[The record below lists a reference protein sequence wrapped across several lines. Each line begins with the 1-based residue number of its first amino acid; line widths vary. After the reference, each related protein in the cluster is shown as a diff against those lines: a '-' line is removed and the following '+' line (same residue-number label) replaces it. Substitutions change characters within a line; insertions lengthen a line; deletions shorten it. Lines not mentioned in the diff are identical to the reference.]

1 MKDVAV
7 IADLHLQGKNLTD
20 KQAALKQAVDEIL
33 AIGTIRTVYFAGDT
47 FHRRNISDREATTGL
62 IYKVLMEQLNRLI
75 DAGIAIVMIEGN
87 GIHEGRVGDQ
97 PGPLET
103 LKRQGITVVDG
114 RIYFQQGKGRAVVCV
129 PAVDN
134 EEEYAEL
141 KKSLTAI
148 KQFFDGFPDHYK
160 IIIHHLSIS
169 GSTLPSGMELTG
181 ANFEVSAAELEAT
194 GADLIL
200 GGHIHKRQKF
210 YVGALCQDNFGDQGN
225 PQGFAVIDTENRT
238 VEYVE
243 IVAPRYYTV
252 QKDTIKIIDDLS
264 REEST
269 LPLDDLARKSGDYF
283 KLRCKVKPDNYDDLI
298 KNPRVTIE
306 IIPEREVIKREVE
319 GVEAGRTDAELLDA
333 YLVSKGTGD
342 ADRQRIGAVARGL
355 K

>member
-1 MKDVAV
+1 MKDIAV
-7 IADLHLQGKNLTD
+7 TADLHLQGKNLTD
-20 KQAALKQAVDEIL
+20 KQAALKQAVDKIL

-75 DAGIAIVMIEGN
+75 DAGIAIVMVEGN

-103 LKRQGITVVDG
+103 LKRQGITVVDDG
-114 RIYFQQGKGRAVVCV
+114 YAIMEHNNNGPFNAETVVACL

-134 EEEYAEL
+134 EQEYATL
-141 KKSLTAI
+141 KNTLKVV
-148 KQFFDGFPDHYK
+148 KGCFDKNPNVYK

-181 ANFEVSAAELEAT
+181 ANFEVSAADLEAT
-194 GADLIL
+194 GADLII
-200 GGHIHKRQKF
+200 GGHVHKRQKY
-210 YVGALCQDNFGDQGN
+210 YVGALCQDNFGDEGN
-225 PQGFAVIDTENRT
+225 PQGFAVIDTEKRT

-243 IVAPRYYTV
+243 IDAPRYYTGDQV
-252 QKDTIKIIDDLS
+252 KAELFIPNNI
-264 REEST
+264 
-269 LPLDDLARKSGDYF
+269 DYF
-283 KLRCKVKPDNYDDLI
+283 KLRCKVKPDNYDELL

>member
-7 IADLHLQGKNLTD
+7 MADLHLQGKNLTD
-20 KQAALKQAVDEIL
+20 KQAALKQAVDKIL
-33 AIGTIRTVYFAGDT
+33 AIGTISTVYFAGDT

-194 GADLIL
+194 GADLII
-200 GGHIHKRQKF
+200 GGHVHKRQK
-210 YVGALCQDNFGDQGN
+210 
-225 PQGFAVIDTENRT
+225 
-238 VEYVE
+238 
-243 IVAPRYYTV
+243 
-252 QKDTIKIIDDLS
+252 
-264 REEST
+264 
-269 LPLDDLARKSGDYF
+269 
-283 KLRCKVKPDNYDDLI
+283 
-298 KNPRVTIE
+298 
-306 IIPEREVIKREVE
+306 
-319 GVEAGRTDAELLDA
+319 
-333 YLVSKGTGD
+333 
-342 ADRQRIGAVARGL
+342 
-355 K
+355 

>member
-7 IADLHLQGKNLTD
+7 MADLHLQGKNLTD
-20 KQAALKQAVDEIL
+20 KQAALKQAVDKIL

-62 IYKVLMEQLNRLI
+62 IYKVLMEQINRLI

-169 GSTLPSGMELTG
+169 GSTLPSGMDLTG

-194 GADLIL
+194 GADLII
-200 GGHIHKRQKF
+200 GGHVHKRQKY
-210 YVGALCQDNFGDQGN
+210 YVGALCQDNFGDEEN
-225 PQGFAVIDTENRT
+225 PQGFAVIDTEKRT
-238 VEYVE
+238 VEYVD
-243 IVAPRYYTV
+243 IDAPRYVTV
-252 QKDTIKIIDDLS
+252 DNPNVSTNTALSLYIKFRLK
-264 REEST
+264 E
-269 LPLDDLARKSGDYF
+269 
-283 KLRCKVKPDNYDDLI
+283 KPDNYDELL
-298 KNPRVTIE
+298 KNPRISIE